1 MTNQVSSLSL
11 YEQDYYL
18 WIETLLKQ
26 LKQGDLA
33 NIDSKHLIEEVE
45 ALGIEQ
51 RHKVDSY
58 LIQLLIHLL
67 LYQYW
72 HEEKKL
78 CARGWE
84 NEIDNFR
91 VQLDLLFESKTL
103 YNYFVQR
110 IDDIY
115 PKARRQAIRKL
126 KLPASPFSENC
137 PYNSEQILDP
147 EYFPN

>member
-1 MTNQVSSLSL
+1 MTNQVSSPSL
-11 YEQDYYL
+11 YEQDSYL

-26 LKQGDLA
+26 LKQGDLE
-33 NIDSKHLIEEVE
+33 NIDWKHLIEEVE

-51 RHKVDSY
+51 RYKVDSY
-58 LIQLLIHLL
+58 LIQLLIYLL

-72 HEEKKL
+72 LGEKNY

-115 PKARRQAIRKL
+115 PKARRQAIRKTQ
-126 KLPASPFSENC
+126 LPASTFPENC
-137 PYNSEQILDP
+137 PYSLEQILDP